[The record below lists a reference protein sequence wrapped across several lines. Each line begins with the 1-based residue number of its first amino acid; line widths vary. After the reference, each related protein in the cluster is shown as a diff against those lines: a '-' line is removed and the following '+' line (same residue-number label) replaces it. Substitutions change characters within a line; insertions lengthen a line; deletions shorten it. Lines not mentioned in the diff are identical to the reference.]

1 MKKVAGRLRLELS
14 QFRELEA
21 FAQFG
26 SDLDPDT
33 QQTLSRG
40 ERLVEMLNQDE
51 LKPLPIEDQVA
62 AVLSGTSGALDR
74 IKTDRV
80 GEFHKMM
87 LDRLHSE
94 KDDLMGKIAEG
105 EWGDEIQD
113 ELESAIFEAIDDF
126 GPDFDSEGNELEEGE
141 SDRVKD
147 EEERKKAGRTEGS
160 GESDDDDSD
169 DDTDDEESKE
179 SEDKE

>member
-1 MKKVAGRLRLELS
+1 MIRAPTRSSPLPYPSLFRSCQIKPIKEGAGRLRLELS
-14 QFRELEA
+14 QYRELEA

-33 QQTLSRG
+33 QQTLNRG

-51 LKPLPIEDQVA
+51 LKPWKIEDQVA

-74 IKTDRV
+74 IKTERV
-80 GEFHKMM
+80 GEFHGMM

-94 KDDLMGKIAEG
+94 KEELMSKIAEG
-105 EWGDEIQD
+105 EWGDDVQD
-113 ELESAIFEAIDDF
+113 ELESAIFEAIVDF
-126 GPDFDSEGNELEEGE
+126 GPDFDEEGNELEEGE

-147 EEERKKAGRTEGS
+147 EEERKKGS
-160 GESDDDDSD
+160 HAE
-169 DDTDDEESKE
+169 
-179 SEDKE
+179 

>member
-33 QQTLSRG
+33 QQTLNRG

-51 LKPLPIEDQVA
+51 LEPWKTQDQVA

-74 IKTDRV
+74 IKTERV

-87 LDRLHSE
+87 LDRLHAEHEELME
-94 KDDLMGKIAEG
+94 KVGEG
-105 EWGDEIQD
+105 EWGDDIQD
-113 ELESAIFEAIDDF
+113 QLTDAIDDF
-126 GPDFDSEGNELEEGE
+126 GPDFDEEGNELEEGE
-141 SDRVKD
+141 SDRVHD
-147 EEERKKAGRTEGS
+147 EEERKKEGRTSGS
-160 GESDDDDSD
+160 SDDDSD
-169 DDTDDEESKE
+169 DSDD
-179 SEDKE
+179 DDD

>member
-33 QQTLSRG
+33 QQTLNRG

-51 LKPLPIEDQVA
+51 LKPWPTEDQVA

-80 GEFHKMM
+80 GEFHQMM
-87 LDRLHSE
+87 LDRLHAE
-94 KDDLMGKIAEG
+94 KEELMEKVAEG
-105 EWGDEIQD
+105 EWSDELQD
-113 ELESAIFEAIDDF
+113 EMADAIFEAID
-126 GPDFDSEGNELEEGE
+126 
-141 SDRVKD
+141 
-147 EEERKKAGRTEGS
+147 
-160 GESDDDDSD
+160 
-169 DDTDDEESKE
+169 
-179 SEDKE
+179 